1 MFLITF
7 FRFFRKDKKDPVEG
21 NYRVLS
27 GVMSEGYPSVTS
39 DEHVS
44 WVLVWVSFDVLNE
57 LDDCFTHQIRFIDL
71 ELVTDGG
78 HVFFEG

>member
-1 MFLITF
+1 MLKQLTNPINTLLRNPHLLRNRSRTHTTF
-7 FRFFRKDKKDPVEG
+7 FQFPHLLNINRWFSTEINPQKDPVEG

-44 WVLVWVSFDVLNE
+44 
-57 LDDCFTHQIRFIDL
+57 
-71 ELVTDGG
+71 
-78 HVFFEG
+78 